1 MPLSIDTD
9 TIQLRNVFARTQYNG
24 FIPSSFI
31 LISKGDGSTSWN
43 SVSSIMEVSSFKT
56 IKGNTATRYSAD
68 LSNNLLQISTTGV
81 QGVLESYVDPVTSTL
96 MLSNYLPPFLVS
108 QGSVPT
114 VNLTSASNVP
124 NAESLRQVTGQS
136 TIKFLGVGDVQFSTV
151 TSQNAIFVSISSFT
165 SRGYSTISGVTFA
178 WRPTLS
184 SILST
189 SYGRPSF
196 VSSLPFTSG
205 WNWGSNIQYS
215 TVHTTTPQ
223 DIYFSSITFNLDHIA
238 PYIDVTKT
246 SSSRI
251 FMEYNPMLV
260 MSSMFKGPE
269 PMIKEVSTFVQLENI
284 TSGRRIF
291 GETITT
297 NYMTSQQSHTSG
309 NSNYFNTPIRMEIN
323 PYTSFLSN
331 YALNNSNTID
341 FTIYHRFVA
350 GTSDGTST
358 GFSSVST
365 LMNLTPKVGGLY
377 INLVNQS
384 PVIN

>member
-1 MPLSIDTD
+1 M
-9 TIQLRNVFARTQYNG
+9 
-24 FIPSSFI
+24 
-31 LISKGDGSTSWN
+31 
-43 SVSSIMEVSSFKT
+43 
-56 IKGNTATRYSAD
+56 
-68 LSNNLLQISTTGV
+68 
-81 QGVLESYVDPVTSTL
+81 
-96 MLSNYLPPFLVS
+96 
-108 QGSVPT
+108 
-114 VNLTSASNVP
+114 
-124 NAESLRQVTGQS
+124 
-136 TIKFLGVGDVQFSTV
+136 
-151 TSQNAIFVSISSFT
+151 
-165 SRGYSTISGVTFA
+165 
-178 WRPTLS
+178 
-184 SILST
+184 
-189 SYGRPSF
+189 
-196 VSSLPFTSG
+196 
-205 WNWGSNIQYS
+205 
-215 TVHTTTPQ
+215 
-223 DIYFSSITFNLDHIA
+223 DHIA

-246 SSSRI
+246 SSTRI
-251 FMEYNPMLV
+251 FIEYNPMIV

-269 PMIKEVSTFVQLENI
+269 PMIKEVSTFIQLENI

>member
-9 TIQLRNVFARTQYNG
+9 TIQLRKVYARTEYNG

-31 LISKGDGSTSWN
+31 LISNGDSSTSWN
-43 SVSSIMEVSSFKT
+43 SVSSIIEVSSFKT
-56 IKGNTATRYSAD
+56 IKGNTPTTFSAD
-68 LSNNLLQISTTGV
+68 LSYNLLQISTTGV
-81 QGVLESYVDPVTSTL
+81 RGVLESYVDPVTSTL
-96 MLSNYLPPFLVS
+96 MLSNYLPPFVVS
-108 QGSVPT
+108 QGSVPI
-114 VNLTSASNVP
+114 VSLTSASNVP
-124 NAESLRQVTGQS
+124 NVESLRQVTGQS

-151 TSQNAIFVSISSFT
+151 TTQNAIFVSISSFT
-165 SRGYSTISGVTFA
+165 SKGYSALSGETFS

-196 VSSLPFTSG
+196 VSSIPFTSG
-205 WNWGSNIQYS
+205 WNWGSNVPYS

-246 SSSRI
+246 SSSRMFI
-251 FMEYNPMLV
+251 EYNPMLV

-269 PMIKEVSTFVQLENI
+269 PMLMPVSTFMQMENVP
-284 TSGRRIF
+284 SGRRF
-291 GETITT
+291 FSETVIT
-297 NYMTSQQSHTSG
+297 NYMTSQQSLTSG
-309 NSNYFNTPIRMEIN
+309 NSNYFNSPIRMEIN
-323 PYTSFLSN
+323 PYSTFLNN

-341 FTIYHRFVA
+341 FTIYHRFVGA
-350 GTSDGTST
+350 TSDGTST

-377 INLVNQS
+377 INLINQS
-384 PVIN
+384 PVF

>member
-9 TIQLRNVFARTQYNG
+9 TIQLRKVYARTVTNG

-56 IKGNTATRYSAD
+56 IKGNTATTYSAD
-68 LSNNLLQISTTGV
+68 LSHNLLQFSTTGV
-81 QGVLESYVDPVTSTL
+81 QGVLESYVDPVTRTL
-96 MLSNYLPPFLVS
+96 MLSNYLPPFVVS

-114 VNLTSASNVP
+114 VSLISASNVP
-124 NAESLRQVTGQS
+124 NVESLRQVTGQS

-165 SRGYSTISGVTFA
+165 SRGYSAISGETFA

-196 VSSLPFTSG
+196 VSSIPFTSG
-205 WNWGSNIQYS
+205 WNWGSNIEIS
-215 TVHTTTPQ
+215 TPVASR
-223 DIYFSSITFNLDHIA
+223 DSYFSSITFQMDHIA

-246 SSSRI
+246 SSTRI
-251 FMEYNPMLV
+251 FIEYNPMIV

-269 PMIKEVSTFVQLENI
+269 PMIKEVSTFIQLENI

-297 NYMTSQQSHTSG
+297 NYMISQQSHTSG

-323 PYTSFLSN
+323 PYSTFLSN

-341 FTIYHRFVA
+341 FTIYHRIVGA
-350 GTSDGTST
+350 QSDGTST
-358 GFSSVST
+358 GFNSNITT